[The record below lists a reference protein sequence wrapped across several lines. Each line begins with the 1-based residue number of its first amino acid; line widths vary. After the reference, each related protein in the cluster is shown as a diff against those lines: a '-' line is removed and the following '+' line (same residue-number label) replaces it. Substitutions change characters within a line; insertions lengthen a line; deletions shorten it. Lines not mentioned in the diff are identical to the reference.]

1 LSATGTANGD
11 RRFTYISDPKEK
23 KCGKESGQA
32 VEDCFLTVN
41 VWEALEDNGMTGQQV
56 RLWRLLMLG

>member
-23 KCGKESGQA
+23 SVGKRAVKA
-32 VEDCFLTVN
+32 VEDCFLTVT